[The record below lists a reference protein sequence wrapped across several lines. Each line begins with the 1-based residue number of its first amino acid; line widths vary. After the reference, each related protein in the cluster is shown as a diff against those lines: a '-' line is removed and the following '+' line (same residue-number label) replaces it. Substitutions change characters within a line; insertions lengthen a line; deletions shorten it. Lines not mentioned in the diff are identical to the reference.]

1 MHFYV
6 IKLRWLIAMAA
17 VIVCIIIG
25 VFVDITV
32 PTLSV
37 NGREIPIYSVE
48 RTDNKIALTFDCAW
62 NDDDLIEILDTLDEY
77 DAKATFFIVGDWALM
92 YPDSVWEIHRRGHE
106 IGTHSMSHDDYTKM
120 SPDEILNDIYACEEI
135 ILDITNNRPRLLRA
149 PSGAYNDTVIKTC
162 EENGRIYIQWSVDGI
177 DYEEDATEESI
188 YNRVI
193 DKTGAGDIILL
204 HNGTEHTADVL
215 PQILETLGENYEFV
229 KVSSLIYLDGFMI
242 DSAGRQHKYSSD

>member
-1 MHFYV
+1 
-6 IKLRWLIAMAA
+6 MAA

-25 VFVDITV
+25 VCVDIAV
-32 PTLSV
+32 PTFSV

-48 RTDNKIALTFDCAW
+48 RGDTKIALTFDCAW
-62 NDDDLIEILDTLDEY
+62 NDSDLIEILDTLDEY
-77 DAKATFFIVGDWALM
+77 NAKATFFIMGDWAKM

-120 SPDEILNDIYACEEI
+120 TPDAMINDIHECEEV
-135 ILDITNNRPRLLRA
+135 ILGITNNRPRLVRA
-149 PSGAYNDTVIKTC
+149 PSGAYNNTVIRTC

-177 DYEEDATEESI
+177 DYEKDATEESI

-193 DKTGAGDIILL
+193 EKTGAGDIILL

-215 PQILETLGENYEFV
+215 PRILETLSENYEFV
-229 KVSSLIYLDGFMI
+229 KVSSLIYLDGFFI
-242 DSAGRQHKYSSD
+242 DGNGCQHKFLSD

>member
-17 VIVCIIIG
+17 VIVCIIAGIC
-25 VFVDITV
+25 VDIAI
-32 PTLSV
+32 PTFSV

-62 NDDDLIEILDTLDEY
+62 NDYDLEEILDTLDEY
-77 DAKATFFIVGDWALM
+77 NAKATFFIMGEWAQM
-92 YPDSVWEIHRRGHE
+92 YPDSVLEIYKRGHE
-106 IGTHSMSHDDYTKM
+106 IGTHSMAHDDYTKM
-120 SPDEILNDIYACEEI
+120 SAEEISDDMYACEQI
-135 ILDITNNRPRLLRA
+135 ILSITNNRPRLIRA

-162 EENGRIYIQWSVDGI
+162 ENGGRIYIQWSVDGI
-177 DYEEDATEESI
+177 DYAEDATEDSI

-215 PQILETLGENYEFV
+215 PEILYTLSKDYELV
-229 KVSSLIYLDGFMI
+229 KVSSLIYLDGFFI
-242 DSAGRQHKYSSD
+242 DGNGCQHKLASD